1 MWGKYSEKHYVNPW
15 NDAHHICKAL
25 LPIVY
30 PQWIFMRKFLIRTQS
45 SCSIRWFSEFKVPAV
60 LIMCWCLRTKFQ
72 RFSWEYNF
80 NIWNF
85 YFCSKLWESFI
96 PVFAVKSCFSPE
108 GGDGREGGWKGRGS
122 LSQTWLCLLNSNNL
136 LTQTSL
142 SSLSS
147 FWMDCV
153 QQYTDGKHWLI

>member
-25 LPIVY
+25 FPIVY

-108 GGDGREGGWKGRGS
+108 GGLEEKGAGRGGRGS

-142 SSLSS
+142 PSLSS
-147 FWMDCV
+147 F
-153 QQYTDGKHWLI
+153 